1 MTGDGRSRYYGR
13 GPEAVRTRMEEEQ
26 PKKGLFGGNR
36 SLTIIFID
44 VLIILVIYAIYTFFL
59 AGPTSVRTVDGY
71 RFALS
76 ARRGDATAVVTLR
89 VRAEANAEPARD
101 QIVTVRFEGA
111 AGDDGGVVKDV
122 LPEPGGAA
130 RVFQREVPVT
140 PETGVLEVA
149 VEALRQSFTL
159 GVPVG
164 D

>member
-1 MTGDGRSRYYGR
+1 
-13 GPEAVRTRMEEEQ
+13 MEEEQ

-59 AGPTSVRTVDGY
+59 AGPTSARTVDGY

-76 ARRGDATAVVTLR
+76 ARGGDSTAVVTLR
-89 VRAEANAEPARD
+89 VRAGADAEPARD
-101 QIVTVRFEGA
+101 QIITVRFAGA
-111 AGDDGGVVKDV
+111 AGNDEGVITDV

-130 RVFQREVPVT
+130 RVFQREVPV
-140 PETGVLEVA
+140 PAETGVLEVG
-149 VEALRQSFTL
+149 VEALGRSFTL